1 MNDLAGISETNRR
14 YLTQLHRH
22 TSGLVN
28 VSEAA
33 RLLGMD
39 RTKASKLLAR
49 LASQGWARR
58 LRRGF
63 YLLIPLEATSPDDW
77 SIDPWI
83 VADYLFRP
91 AYIAG
96 WSACEHWGFTE
107 QIFRDVAVFTASGI
121 RERSL
126 TVDRTVYVLR
136 KIPEELLFGTRAIW
150 RGEARID
157 VSDPTR
163 TIVDILDDP
172 KWGGG
177 VRHVTRVLEAYLA
190 SQHRD
195 SNLLLDYLDR
205 VGNYAVAKRLGYLLE
220 TLPGDH
226 SSLINEL
233 QPLISEGYALLDPGA
248 PSKGPFVARWNIRA
262 NVEVLA

>member
-14 YLTQLHRH
+14 YLTQLHRR
-22 TSGLVN
+22 TSGLVD
-28 VSEAA
+28 VAEAA
-33 RLLGMD
+33 RLLEVD

-49 LASQGWARR
+49 LASHGWVRR
-58 LRRGF
+58 LRRGV
-63 YLLIPLEATSPDDW
+63 YLLIPLEAASPDDW

-96 WSACEHWGFTE
+96 WSACEHWNFTE
-107 QIFRDVAVFTASGI
+107 QIFRDVAVFTASEI

-136 KIPEELLFGTRAIW
+136 KIPEELLFGTRAVW
-150 RGEARID
+150 RGEARVD

-163 TIVDILDDP
+163 TIIDILDDP

-190 SQHRD
+190 SQHHD
-195 SNLLLDYLDR
+195 PNLLLGYLDR
-205 VGNYAVAKRLGYLLE
+205 VGNFAVAKRLGYLLE
-220 TLPGDH
+220 TVPGDH
-226 SSLINEL
+226 SSLTDEL
-233 QPLISEGYALLDPGA
+233 QSRISEGYALLDPST
-248 PSKGPFVARWNIRA
+248 PPKGPFVARWNIRA
-262 NVEVLA
+262 NVEVSA